1 MLFSMLGKWG
11 SLNLLELAMP
21 TTLIKSRIK
30 AFNLQQG
37 RCIYCELPMWSDDPE
52 AFAKK
57 YKITIKQAKPFQ
69 CTAEHLKAK
78 QDGGKDAESN
88 IVAACFYCN
97 QKRHKCKS
105 PKDPIS
111 YKQYVTNRLEKGKW
125 NLCMMN
131 KHLNYSS
138 KMPTQK
144 NIFTPRGTHSQTS
157 TAARVRFGGR

>member
-1 MLFSMLGKWG
+1 
-11 SLNLLELAMP
+11 MP
-21 TTLIKSRIK
+21 TTLAKSRLK

-57 YKITIKQAKPFQ
+57 YKITTKQAKPFQ
-69 CTAEHLKAK
+69 CTAEHLLAR
-78 QDGGKDAESN
+78 QDGGKDHASN
-88 IVAACFYCN
+88 IVAACHYCN

-125 NLCMMN
+125 NLSMMN
-131 KHLNYSS
+131 KHSNHSR
-138 KMPTQK
+138 KMLTHK
-144 NIFTPRGTHSQTS
+144 NTFTPTGTHSKTS
-157 TAARVRFGGR
+157 TEARGQFGDR

>member
-1 MLFSMLGKWG
+1 
-11 SLNLLELAMP
+11 MP
-21 TTLIKSRIK
+21 TTLIKSRFK

-37 RCIYCELPMWSDDPE
+37 LCIYCELPMWLDNPE

-57 YKITIKQAKPFQ
+57 YKITTKQAKPFQ

-78 QDGGKDAESN
+78 QDGGKDHESN
-88 IVAACFYCN
+88 IVAACHYCN

-125 NLCMMN
+125 NLGMMHN
-131 KHLNYSS
+131 ILSS
-138 KMPTQK
+138 TWKTPTQQNTFMPTHMHPKFSAQ
-144 NIFTPRGTHSQTS
+144 
-157 TAARVRFGGR
+157 AR

>member
-1 MLFSMLGKWG
+1 
-11 SLNLLELAMP
+11 MP

-57 YKITIKQAKPFQ
+57 YKITTKQAKPFQ
-69 CTAEHLKAK
+69 CTAEHLLAR
-78 QDGGKDAESN
+78 QDGGKDHASN
-88 IVAACFYCN
+88 IVAACHYCN

-131 KHLNYSS
+131 KHSNHSR
-138 KMPTQK
+138 KMLTQK
-144 NIFTPRGTHSQTS
+144 NTFTQTGTYSKTS
-157 TAARVRFGGR
+157 TEARGRFGDR